1 MDSNYIELIGGPYDG
16 LKIVVPKNLHEI
28 RFYIEPQIEV
38 YKSYKSEEEIII
50 PKIAVYK
57 NTGFFKGIE

>member
-38 YKSYKSEEEIII
+38 YKSYKSEEEIMVFL
-50 PKIAVYK
+50 K
-57 NTGFFKGIE
+57 E